1 MVFLLVIVVFGIAVI
16 TLTVDV
22 YPVIIMLL
30 HYGHE
35 VMPDRRAA
43 THPVLAFVFTP
54 GTTYLLASSPAK
66 SCVSGYG

>member
-22 YPVIIMLL
+22 YTVIIMLL
-30 HYGHE
+30 HYGRE
-35 VMPDRRAA
+35 VMPNGRTA

-66 SCVSGYG
+66 SFVPGYG